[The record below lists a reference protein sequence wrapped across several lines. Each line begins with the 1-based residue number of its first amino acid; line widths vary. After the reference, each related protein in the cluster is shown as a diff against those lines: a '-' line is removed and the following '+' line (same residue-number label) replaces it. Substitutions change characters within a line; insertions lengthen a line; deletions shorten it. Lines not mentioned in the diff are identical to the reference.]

1 VAERLIMLAN
11 IGLIQLFFA
20 LSVEALDLILVT
32 LLFHLTF
39 ERRVKVVFDMIIG
52 SSLQV
57 FSDLGP
63 SVTVLD
69 V

>member
-1 VAERLIMLAN
+1 MLAN